1 MSSDKNKKAVT
12 GWRIIAM
19 SGTTADGREIRPEH
33 IQQMADSYN
42 PETYAARINL
52 EHLRFVFPYPEVSG
66 FGDVVALKAE
76 KQKSGKIALLAQLAV
91 NDNLQALWDADQ
103 KIYSSIEYRENFAGT
118 GKAYLEGLAVTDSPA
133 SLNTSR
139 HFSVTNTAAIAAAQS
154 VNISEYTEMTTAAE
168 NQTKSPGLFSAL
180 LAKFAVAE
188 PKDEPEA
195 KTATNESQPAA
206 DPAEKYAK
214 EIEQVKTDLA
224 ESAQFSAGL
233 LQKVEKLEAE
243 LEKFRAEL
251 AAAETGERAPH
262 VGAPD
267 EAGLSW

>member
-1 MSSDKNKKAVT
+1 MSSDKNKKTVT

-19 SGTTADGREIRPEH
+19 SGTTANGREIRPEH

-168 NQTKSPGLFSAL
+168 NQTKAPGLFSAL
-180 LAKFAVAE
+180 LAKFAAAETKAAPESETAE
-188 PKDEPEA
+188 PKA
-195 KTATNESQPAA
+195 KAA
-206 DPAEKYAK
+206 DPAETYAA
-214 EIEQVKTDLA
+214 ELEQVKTDLA
-224 ESAQFSAGL
+224 ESAQFAAGL

-262 VGAPD
+262 FGAPD

>member
-1 MSSDKNKKAVT
+1 MSSDKNKKTVT

-42 PETYAARINL
+42 PETYAAEL
-52 EHLRFVFPYPEVSG
+52 
-66 FGDVVALKAE
+66 
-76 KQKSGKIALLAQLAV
+76 
-91 NDNLQALWDADQ
+91 
-103 KIYSSIEYRENFAGT
+103 
-118 GKAYLEGLAVTDSPA
+118 
-133 SLNTSR
+133 
-139 HFSVTNTAAIAAAQS
+139 
-154 VNISEYTEMTTAAE
+154 
-168 NQTKSPGLFSAL
+168 
-180 LAKFAVAE
+180 
-188 PKDEPEA
+188 
-195 KTATNESQPAA
+195 
-206 DPAEKYAK
+206 
-214 EIEQVKTDLA
+214 EQVKTDLA
-224 ESAQFSAGL
+224 ESAQFAAGL